1 MISNMKEKKQQS
13 KKLVDPTK
21 FYQNKKLLIT
31 CLIKN
36 AGLYVPKE
44 KDCTA
49 KFLKK
54 VLMGEKK
61 LFKINEIVMTHHLL

>member
-31 CLIKN
+31 FLIKT
-36 AGLYVPKE
+36 GLYVPKE

>member
-1 MISNMKEKKQQS
+1 MKEKKQQS

-31 CLIKN
+31 CLIK

>member
-1 MISNMKEKKQQS
+1 MITNIKEKKQQS
-13 KKLVDPTK
+13 KKLAYLK

-31 CLIKN
+31 CLIK